1 MSSFHLSVIIPVYN
15 EEKRLKDSLTRTMEY
30 LKSQPYKSEIIVV
43 DDGSEDASV
52 RMTRE
57 CLGSFPHKVLEND
70 VNRGKGYAVRQGML
84 AGEGEYLLF
93 TDADLS
99 TPIEEVKLFLEHLQ
113 NGYDCVIGSR
123 GLETSNVEVPQGMI
137 RESMGRVFNFFAV
150 IFSFRG
156 IRDSQCGFKCFKRNV
171 AMEIFARQKLHG
183 FSFDAEILYLAQKMK
198 YKILEAPVTWR
209 NSANSRV
216 RMFSDPPKM
225 FWDLFRI
232 RWLHRNNPL

>member
-123 GLETSNVEVPQGMI
+123 GLETSTVAQQCHQYGLPFGFHGSSMSPWFIIFE
-137 RESMGRVFNFFAV
+137 REDLGIISWATT
-150 IFSFRG
+150 FS
-156 IRDSQCGFKCFKRNV
+156 
-171 AMEIFARQKLHG
+171 AMRQ
-183 FSFDAEILYLAQKMK
+183 AY
-198 YKILEAPVTWR
+198 
-209 NSANSRV
+209 
-216 RMFSDPPKM
+216 
-225 FWDLFRI
+225 
-232 RWLHRNNPL
+232 